1 MGLLLS
7 WDTFNDVHIKYND
20 HFKYAKIPH
29 DCRHS
34 YDQQSGFVS
43 FRSPLERPL
52 IVFCFLGVG
61 KSLTTIVVT
70 TSEDTIDHRVD
81 SDSEV
86 VESWRTRF
94 EYIGRRQQTNWIR
107 ALLGRN
113 RGTDE
118 SVIRASPFIFYL
130 PEAREGLFHHNS
142 WNNVLKNLE
151 IEQN

>member
-1 MGLLLS
+1 MTE
-7 WDTFNDVHIKYND
+7 DIH
-20 HFKYAKIPH
+20 KINSPAL
-29 DCRHS
+29 CRFAS
-34 YDQQSGFVS
+34 MI
-43 FRSPLERPL
+43 ERPL

-86 VESWRTRF
+86 VRVLAHPFRIHRKTSGNRQ
-94 EYIGRRQQTNWIR
+94 IGSGHC
-107 ALLGRN
+107 LGEIVERI
-113 RGTDE
+113 E

-151 IEQN
+151 NLN

>member
-1 MGLLLS
+1 
-7 WDTFNDVHIKYND
+7 
-20 HFKYAKIPH
+20 
-29 DCRHS
+29 
-34 YDQQSGFVS
+34 
-43 FRSPLERPL
+43 
-52 IVFCFLGVG
+52 VFCFLGVG

-86 VESWRTRF
+86 VEVLAHPFRIHRKTS
-94 EYIGRRQQTNWIR
+94 GNNWIR

-113 RGTDE
+113 RGTDK

-151 IEQN
+151 IEALD